1 MPYLLLLLLASFAYG
16 QCVSVAQ
23 NPISMPPP
31 YTLPTGEVGI
41 DYHFQFRA
49 ANGQP
54 PYYFYSYMNRPL
66 PWGLTLSVGGELT
79 GRPTSTRS
87 NDVITIIVR
96 DARVTEANVCEF
108 RLTIVPNRLA
118 ITSATL
124 PRATV
129 GMAYSTTL
137 TVTSA
142 VAPYR
147 FELLGGAY
155 PPGIQGFANGLL
167 NGTPTTPGTYTM
179 RFRVTDANNNTA
191 TADVTL
197 TVDGPSLRFE
207 TSSLPAGE
215 VGRPY
220 NATLRL
226 AGNPANSTFQ
236 LISGLLPA
244 GLTLSNAGAI
254 TGTPTTAGDFPF
266 TIRASSAAGTA
277 ESPFSIRIAA
287 STQPFTLQ
295 ELPLSRFPAGVPVN
309 TRFNTIG
316 GQGPATFTLLE
327 GTIPAGLEFTTS
339 GTVVGTPRGLPGI
352 YSQRWQ
358 ATDSAGSR
366 SERTV
371 VITIEAPRT
380 MPPGL
385 VGQPYSHRETS
396 PGRYSLAPGNRLP
409 LGLTLSLNGTLAGTP
424 LATGDHTFA
433 VRVDADTTPTE
444 IRAYNLNIAAQPGDL
459 ELDSIDLPP
468 AALGTA
474 YQQPITSRPPA
485 TSVHIFEGSLP
496 PGIALQG
503 NTLSGIPS
511 IAGFHE
517 FVLELRS
524 GSRTVRRRYAIA
536 VEAPGRPSLGAVTN
550 AASYEGP
557 AIAPGQ
563 IITLFGT
570 NLDRLQSASIGSQ
583 NAHILYS
590 TANQAA
596 IIASYAIP
604 TNSSARLTLVRD
616 RQESMPYALRV
627 IPALPGI
634 FTSDGS
640 GRGEAA
646 ALNQDASLNTAQ
658 NPAAQASIVVLYGT
672 GLGLLEKPVLD
683 GQPTTSASL
692 ALAFKAGELLATVE
706 GQPATIHYAGSAP
719 GLIAGVDQVNLQLP
733 PNLPSGPV
741 RLRLTVGSRATPE
754 VRIHLQ

>member
-96 DARVTEANVCEF
+96 DARATEANICEF

-129 GMAYSTTL
+129 GVAYSTTL

-167 NGTPTTPGTYTM
+167 NGTPTSPGTYTM
-179 RFRVTDANNNTA
+179 RFRLTDANNNTA

-197 TVDGPSLRFE
+197 VVDGPSLRFE
-207 TSSLPAGE
+207 TSSLPTGE

-220 NATLRL
+220 TASLQL
-226 AGNPANSTFQ
+226 SGNPANSTFQ
-236 LISGLLPA
+236 LISGSLPA
-244 GLTLSNAGAI
+244 GLTLSPSGMI
-254 TGTPTTAGDFPF
+254 SGTPAAVGDFPF
-266 TIRASSAAGTA
+266 TIRANAAIGTA
-277 ESPFSIRIAA
+277 EAPFTIRIAA

-295 ELPLSRFPAGVPVN
+295 DLPLSRFTAGIPVN
-309 TRFNTIG
+309 TRFTTIG
-316 GQGPATFTLLE
+316 GQAPATFTLLE
-327 GTIPAGLEFTTS
+327 GTIPAGLEFTAS
-339 GTVVGTPRGLPGI
+339 GTVAGTPRGLPGF
-352 YSQRWQ
+352 YTQRWQ

-380 MPPGL
+380 MPPAL
-385 VGQPYSHRETS
+385 VGQPYSHHKAG
-396 PGRYSLAPGNRLP
+396 PGRYTLAPGNRLP

-433 VRVDADTTPTE
+433 VRVDADNTPTE
-444 IRAYNLNIAAQPGDL
+444 IRAYNLNIAAQPGGLD
-459 ELDSIDLPP
+459 LDSIDLPP
-468 AALGTA
+468 AALGTL
-474 YQQPITSRPPA
+474 YQQPITTRPPA
-485 TSVHIFEGSLP
+485 TSIRVFDGPLP
-496 PGIALQG
+496 AGISLQG
-503 NTLSGIPS
+503 NTLSGVPS

-524 GSRTVRRRYAIA
+524 DSRELRRRYAIN
-536 VEAPGRPSLGAVTN
+536 VEAPGRPLIGAVTN

-563 IITLFGT
+563 IITIFGA
-570 NLDRLQSASIGSQ
+570 NLDRLQSASVGSR
-583 NAHILYS
+583 NAHVLYS
-590 TANQAA
+590 TSNQAA
-596 IIASYAIP
+596 IIASYGIP
-604 TNSSARLTLVRD
+604 ANSSAALTLVRD

-640 GRGEAA
+640 GRGGAA
-646 ALNQDASLNTAQ
+646 ALNQDASLNTSL
-658 NPAAQASIVVLYGT
+658 NPAAQGSIVVLYGT
-672 GLGLLEKPVLD
+672 GLGLLDLPLPD
-683 GQPTTSASL
+683 GQPAASASL
-692 ALAFKAGELLATVE
+692 ALAFRAGELRATVE
-706 GQPATIHYAGSAP
+706 GQPATILYAGSAP
-719 GLIAGVDQVNLQLP
+719 GLIAGVDQINLQLP
-733 PNLPSGPV
+733 PNLPSGPAHV
-741 RLRLTVGSRATPE
+741 QLTVGTRSTPE
-754 VRIHLQ
+754 VLLHLQ